1 MYNIKILSKLIK
13 NIAKFAY
20 KNMVTI
26 IIINEKKVWEYLKIR
41 TCTEMNNNI
50 IQNDNVNKKWIKKTK
65 ILKFSQNTN
74 VLLIYI

>member
-1 MYNIKILSKLIK
+1 MYNIKILCKLIK
-13 NIAKFAY
+13 NIEKFAY

-26 IIINEKKVWEYLKIR
+26 IIINEKKVWEYLKMR
-41 TCTEMNNNI
+41 TWIEMNNNI
-50 IQNDNVNKKWIKKTK
+50 IQNENVNKKWIEKTK